1 MSINFISIL
10 IILITYVA
18 SYICD
23 ICFQVKRQTVYKRDK
38 LFIQNNKHIYHDY

>member
-18 SYICD
+18 SYIKND

-38 LFIQNNKHIYHDY
+38 LFYSK